1 MANLLKLS
9 EATALALHTMVII
22 GKHETPVSA
31 SPMAEQ
37 LCASEAH
44 IFKVLQQLV
53 RAGLLRSKR
62 GPHGGYVLAR
72 PADEITLMDVYEVF
86 EGPMRK
92 DGCLFGK
99 PACSRLDCILGNLV
113 EDVRMKVVNHFAST
127 TLKQARNN

>member
-1 MANLLKLS
+1 MANLLKMS

-22 GKHETPVSA
+22 GKQEAPISA
-31 SPMAEQ
+31 APMAEQ

-53 RAGLLRSKR
+53 RAGMLRSKR

-72 PADEITLMDVYEVF
+72 SADEITLMDVYEVF
-86 EGPMRK
+86 EGPMRR

-99 PACSRLDCILGNLV
+99 ETCGRLDCILENLV
-113 EDVRMKVVNHFAST
+113 EDVRMKVVDYFSAT
-127 TLKQARNN
+127 TLEQAGKS

>member
-1 MANLLKLS
+1 MADLLKMS

-22 GKHETPVSA
+22 GKQEAPISA

-62 GPHGGYVLAR
+62 GPRGGYALAR
-72 PADEITLMDVYEVF
+72 PANEITLMDVYEVF

-92 DGCLFGK
+92 DGCIFGK
-99 PACSRLDCILGNLV
+99 ATCSRLDCILGNLV
-113 EDVRMKVVNHFAST
+113 ENVRMKVVDHFSST
-127 TLKQARNN
+127 TIEEAGNS

>member
-22 GKHETPVSA
+22 AKQEAPISA
-31 SPMAEQ
+31 SPMAEE

-62 GPHGGYVLAR
+62 GPHGGYMLTR
-72 PADEITLMDVYEVF
+72 SADEITLMDVYEVF

-99 PACSRLDCILGNLV
+99 PVCGRLNCILGNLV
-113 EDVRMKVVNHFAST
+113 EDVRRKVVNHFTST
-127 TLKQARNN
+127 TLQQAGDN

>member
-22 GKHETPVSA
+22 GKQETPTSA

-72 PADEITLMDVYEVF
+72 SAGEITLMDVYEVF
-86 EGPMRK
+86 EGPMRR
-92 DGCLFGK
+92 DGCLFDK
-99 PACSRLDCILGNLV
+99 LACSRLDCILGDLV
-113 EDVRMKVVNHFAST
+113 EDVRMKVVDHFTAT
-127 TLKQARNN
+127 TLRQAGNN

>member
-22 GKHETPVSA
+22 GEQETPISA
-31 SPMAEQ
+31 SPMAVQ

-62 GPHGGYVLAR
+62 GPQGGYVLAR
-72 PADEITLMDVYEVF
+72 SADEITLMDVYEVF

-99 PACSRLDCILGNLV
+99 SACSRLDCILGNLV
-113 EDVRMKVVNHFAST
+113 KDVRMKVLDHFSST
-127 TLKQARNN
+127 TLKQAGSS

>member
-1 MANLLKLS
+1 MSNLLKMS

-22 GKHETPVSA
+22 GKQDTPISA

-37 LCASEAH
+37 LRASEAH

-53 RAGLLRSKR
+53 RAGMLRSKR

-72 PADEITLMDVYEVF
+72 SADAITLMDVYEVF

-99 PACSRLDCILGNLV
+99 EACSRLDCILGNLV
-113 EDVRMKVVNHFAST
+113 EDVRM
-127 TLKQARNN
+127 

>member
-22 GKHETPVSA
+22 AEEESPISA

-62 GPHGGYVLAR
+62 GPHGGYMLAR
-72 PADEITLMDVYEVF
+72 SPDEITLMDVYEVF
-86 EGPMRK
+86 EGPMRR
-92 DGCLFGK
+92 DGCLFSN
-99 PACSRLDCILGNLV
+99 PVCNRLDCILGKLV
-113 EDVRMKVVNHFAST
+113 EDVRMKVVNHFVST
-127 TLKQARNN
+127 TLEQAGKN

>member
-1 MANLLKLS
+1 MADLLKMS

-22 GKHETPVSA
+22 GRQEAAISA

-37 LCASEAH
+37 LSASEAH

-72 PADEITLMDVYEVF
+72 PASEITLMDVYEVF
-86 EGPMRK
+86 EGPMRQ
-92 DGCLFGK
+92 DGCLFSKSVCGG
-99 PACSRLDCILGNLV
+99 LDCILANLV
-113 EDVRMKVVNHFAST
+113 EDVRMKVVDHFSST
-127 TLKQARNN
+127 TLEQAGKN

>member
-1 MANLLKLS
+1 MANLLKMS

-22 GKHETPVSA
+22 GKQEAPISA

-44 IFKVLQQLV
+44 LFKVLQQLV

-62 GPHGGYVLAR
+62 GPQGGYVLAR
-72 PADEITLMDVYEVF
+72 SADEITLMDVYEVF
-86 EGPMRK
+86 EGPMRA

-99 PACSRLDCILGNLV
+99 ETCGRLGCILGNLV
-113 EDVRMKVVNHFAST
+113 VDVRMKVVDHFSAT
-127 TLKQARNN
+127 TLEQAGKN

>member
-1 MANLLKLS
+1 MADLLRLS

-22 GKHETPVSA
+22 GKQEAPISA
-31 SPMAEQ
+31 APMAQE

-62 GPHGGYVLAR
+62 GPQGGYVLAQ
-72 PADEITLMDVYEVF
+72 PANEITLLQVYEVF

-92 DGCLFGK
+92 DGCLFNNTT
-99 PACSRLDCILGNLV
+99 CSRLDCILGGLV
-113 EDVRMKVVNHFAST
+113 SDVRSKVVAHFEST
-127 TLKQARNN
+127 TLQQAGHN

>member
-1 MANLLKLS
+1 MADLLKLS

-22 GKHETPVSA
+22 GEQETPISA

-37 LCASEAH
+37 LRASEAH

-62 GPHGGYVLAR
+62 GLHGGYVLAR
-72 PADEITLMDVYEVF
+72 SADEITLMDVYEVF

-92 DGCLFGK
+92 DGCLFGQST
-99 PACSRLDCILGNLV
+99 CSRMDCILGELV
-113 EDVRMKVVNHFAST
+113 GDMRTKVVNHFATT
-127 TLKQARNN
+127 TLKQAGSG

>member
-22 GKHETPVSA
+22 AKQETPISA

-72 PADEITLMDVYEVF
+72 SADEITLMDVYEVF
-86 EGPMRK
+86 ESPMRK
-92 DGCLFGK
+92 DGCLFDESV
-99 PACSRLDCILGNLV
+99 CSRLDCILGDLV
-113 EDVRMKVVNHFAST
+113 ENVRMKVVDHFSST
-127 TLKQARNN
+127 TLKQAGNI